1 MKKQQLKLVVALA
14 MALVLGSYAQA
25 GSFNFDAPDSIYNSD
40 GSLLDVGTSA
50 YVGHF
55 GTRNADQV
63 AALFSGASSAGQVGS
78 VLGSYFTSIHSPV
91 QSTAAGLLNYNV
103 EVADSLGNNRYMYAV
118 LARPVGE
125 LFELGIFAAY
135 DFTYDEASGLFD
147 KASQISFDNSWPY
160 LNFFT
165 LTQSFDPSDAGFSG
179 AAPVEGLGSVTG
191 GGYFAL
197 SGVTTTAVPEPSSAS
212 LMLVGTV
219 ALFALRRLRNKN
231 V

>member
-1 MKKQQLKLVVALA
+1 MKKQQLKLAVALA

-25 GSFNFDAPDSIYNSD
+25 GSFNFDAPGEIYNSD
-40 GSLLDVGTSA
+40 WSLLDVGTSA

-63 AALFSGASSAGQVGS
+63 AALFSEASTPGQVGS
-78 VLGSYFTSIHSPV
+78 LLGSYFTSIHSPV

-125 LFELGIFAAY
+125 VFELGIFAAY
-135 DFTYDEASGLFD
+135 DFTYDEAEGFNKST
-147 KASQISFDNSWPY
+147 QISFDNDWPN

-165 LTQSFDPSDAGFSG
+165 LTQSFNPDDAGFSG
-179 AAPVEGLGSVTG
+179 AAPVGDFGYVSG
-191 GGYFAL
+191 GNFAL
-197 SGVTTTAVPEPSSAS
+197 SELTTTSVPEPSSAS
-212 LMLVGTV
+212 LMLIGTV
-219 ALFALRRLRNKN
+219 ALFALRRMRNKN

>member
-25 GSFNFDAPDSIYNSD
+25 GSFNFDAPGEIYNSD
-40 GSLLDVGTSA
+40 WSLLDVGTSA

-55 GTRNADQV
+55 GTRNADEV
-63 AALFSGASSAGQVGS
+63 AALFSGASTAGQVGS

-125 LFELGIFAAY
+125 VFQLGIFAAY
-135 DFTYDEASGLFD
+135 DFTYDGEVFN
-147 KASQISFDNSWPY
+147 KATQISFDNSWPY
-160 LNFFT
+160 VNFFT
-165 LTQSFDPSDAGFSG
+165 LTQSFNPDDAGFSG
-179 AAPVEGLGSVTG
+179 AAPVGDFGYVSG
-191 GGYFAL
+191 GNFAL
-197 SGVTTTAVPEPSSAS
+197 SEVTTAGIPEPSSAS

-231 V
+231 D

>member
-14 MALVLGSYAQA
+14 MALVLGSNAHA
-25 GSFNFDAPDSIYNSD
+25 GSFNFDAPGQIYNSD

-55 GTRNADQV
+55 GSRNADQV
-63 AALFSGASSAGQVGS
+63 AALFSEASTAGQVGS
-78 VLGSYFTSIHSPV
+78 VLSSYFTSIHSPV
-91 QSTAAGLLNYNV
+91 QSTSAGLLNYGI
-103 EVADSLGNNRYMYAV
+103 EVADSLGNNRNMYAV

-125 LFELGIFAAY
+125 VFELGIFAAY
-135 DFTYDEASGLFD
+135 DFAYDGATSVFN
-147 KASQISFDNSWPY
+147 KATQISFDSGFPF

-165 LTQSFDPSDAGFSG
+165 LTQSFDPSDSGFSG
-179 AAPVEGLGSVTG
+179 AAPVEGFGSVAG
-191 GGYFAL
+191 GQFTL
-197 SGVTTTAVPEPSSAS
+197 SSVTTTSIPEPSSAS
-212 LMLVGTV
+212 LMLAGTV

>member
-14 MALVLGSYAQA
+14 MALVLGSYSQA
-25 GSFNFDAPDSIYNSD
+25 GSFNFDATDTIKNSD

-50 YVGHF
+50 FVGHF
-55 GTRNADQV
+55 GSRNAADV
-63 AALFSGASSAGQVGS
+63 AALFSGASTAGQVGS

-91 QSTAAGLLNYNV
+91 LSTTAGLLSYGV

-135 DFTYDEASGLFD
+135 DFTYDGTAFN
-147 KASQISFDNSWPY
+147 KATQITFDNGWPY

-165 LTQSFDPSDAGFSG
+165 LTQSFNPDDAGFSG
-179 AAPVEGLGSVTG
+179 AAPVEGFGSVAG
-191 GGYFAL
+191 GHFVL
-197 SGVTTTAVPEPSSAS
+197 SSVTTTAIPEPSSAS

-231 V
+231 D

>member
-25 GSFNFDAPDSIYNSD
+25 GSFNFDAPDSIYTFE

-63 AALFSGASSAGQVGS
+63 AALFSGASTAGQVGS
-78 VLGSYFTSIHSPV
+78 VLGNYFTSIHSPV
-91 QSTAAGLLNYNV
+91 QSTAAGLLNYDV
-103 EVADSLGNNRYMYAV
+103 EVADSLGSNRYMYAV
-118 LARPVGE
+118 LARPVGGV
-125 LFELGIFAAY
+125 FELGIFAAY
-135 DFTYDEASGLFD
+135 DFTYDEEEEVFN
-147 KASQISFDNSWPY
+147 KATQISFDNSWPY
-160 LNFFT
+160 VNFFT
-165 LTQSFDPSDAGFSG
+165 LTQSFNPDDAGFSG
-179 AAPVEGLGSVTG
+179 AAPVEGFGSVAG
-191 GGYFAL
+191 GHFVL
-197 SGVTTTAVPEPSSAS
+197 SSVTTTAIPEPSSAS

-231 V
+231 D

>member
-25 GSFNFDAPDSIYNSD
+25 GSFNFDAPGRIYNSD
-40 GSLLDVGTSA
+40 WSLLDVGTSA

-55 GTRNADQV
+55 GTRNADEV
-63 AALFSGASSAGQVGS
+63 AALFSGASTAGQVGS

-118 LARPVGE
+118 LARPVGGV
-125 LFELGIFAAY
+125 FELGIFAAY
-135 DFTYDEASGLFD
+135 DFTYDEEEEVFN
-147 KASQISFDNSWPY
+147 KATQISFDNSWPY
-160 LNFFT
+160 VNFFT
-165 LTQSFDPSDAGFSG
+165 LTQSFNPDDAGFSG
-179 AAPVEGLGSVTG
+179 AAPVGDFGYVSG
-191 GGYFAL
+191 GNFAL
-197 SGVTTTAVPEPSSAS
+197 SEVTTTAVPEPSSAS

-219 ALFALRRLRNKN
+219 ALFALRRMRNKN

>member
-14 MALVLGSYAQA
+14 MALVLGSNAQA
-25 GSFNFDAPDSIYNSD
+25 GSFNFDAPGQIYNSD
-40 GSLLDVGTSA
+40 WSLLDVGTSA

-63 AALFSGASSAGQVGS
+63 AALFSEASTAGQVGS
-78 VLGSYFTSIHSPV
+78 LLGSYFTSIHSPV

-125 LFELGIFAAY
+125 VFELGIFAAY
-135 DFTYDEASGLFD
+135 DFTYDDGVFN
-147 KASQISFDNSWPY
+147 KATQISFDSGFPY

-165 LTQSFDPSDAGFSG
+165 LTQSFNPDDAGFSG
-179 AAPVEGLGSVTG
+179 AAPVGDFGYVSG
-191 GGYFAL
+191 GNFAL
-197 SGVTTTAVPEPSSAS
+197 SELNTTSVPEPSSAS
-212 LMLVGTV
+212 LMLAGTV